1 MIIDCD
7 DCAVRGPA
15 CQECVVSVLLGG
27 TPDAGESMDLLDL
40 DDTERQAVAT
50 LAGAGLIPPL
60 RMVHISTHREGDPTM
75 RRRKTG

>member
-15 CQECVVSVLLGG
+15 CKECVVSVLLGS
-27 TPDAGESMDLLDL
+27 TPDGAEQMEL
-40 DDTERQAVAT
+40 DDTERRAVAT

-60 RMVHISTHREGDPTM
+60 RMVAISTRREAV
-75 RRRKTG
+75 

>member
-15 CQECVVSVLLGG
+15 CQECVVSVLLGS
-27 TPDAGESMDLLDL
+27 TPDGAEQLELDE
-40 DDTERQAVAT
+40 TERAAVDT

-60 RMVHISTHREGDPTM
+60 RMVAISTRREAV
-75 RRRKTG
+75 